1 MKLSSLFHRQL
12 TSKREKFKK
21 IFPFLWTKLC
31 LLWLKNLSVYKPDCT
46 DYSQRISNKMAIFK
60 LSSIISIRTIDS
72 LLSSIS
78 ALRNIVLVKQIE
90 YLLFRT
96 KMGLNILA
104 VSEFL
109 VKSLRILLAISR
121 DPGNCEEHN
130 KETIS
135 HEIKKGN

>member
-60 LSSIISIRTIDS
+60 LSSISIRTIDS

-135 HEIKKGN
+135 QV

>member
-1 MKLSSLFHRQL
+1 MFSCPRGVKRYLVCRTYFDNSGLRSRLQNCKISSESDQQSKSTANCRNSGGNPTKEVCLQCVIFLCSLF
-12 TSKREKFKK
+12 
-21 IFPFLWTKLC
+21 
-31 LLWLKNLSVYKPDCT
+31 
-46 DYSQRISNKMAIFK
+46 
-60 LSSIISIRTIDS
+60 S

-78 ALRNIVLVKQIE
+78 TLRNIVLAKQIE

-121 DPGNCEEHN
+121 DSGNCEEHN

>member
-12 TSKREKFKK
+12 TSKREIFKK

-60 LSSIISIRTIDS
+60 LSSISIRTIDS

-78 ALRNIVLVKQIE
+78 ALRNIVLAKQIE

-96 KMGLNILA
+96 KMGLNILDF
-104 VSEFL
+104 SEFL
-109 VKSLRILLAISR
+109 TKSLRILLAISR

-135 HEIKKGN
+135 QEIKEGN

>member
-1 MKLSSLFHRQL
+1 
-12 TSKREKFKK
+12 
-21 IFPFLWTKLC
+21 
-31 LLWLKNLSVYKPDCT
+31 
-46 DYSQRISNKMAIFK
+46 MAIFK
-60 LSSIISIRTIDS
+60 LSSISIRTIDS

-78 ALRNIVLVKQIE
+78 ALRNIVLAKQIE

-104 VSEFL
+104 VSEFR

-135 HEIKKGN
+135 QEIKEGN